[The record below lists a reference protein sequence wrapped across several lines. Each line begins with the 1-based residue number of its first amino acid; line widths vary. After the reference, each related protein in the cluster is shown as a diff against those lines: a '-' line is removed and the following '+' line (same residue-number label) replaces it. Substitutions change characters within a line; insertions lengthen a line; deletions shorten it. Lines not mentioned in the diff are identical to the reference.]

1 MRLTL
6 VGVSHHR
13 APIELRER
21 VALDPERSAS
31 LAAELGREAV
41 VLSTCNRTELYLA
54 REDDAE
60 EVAVSTLTAL
70 ADDRSGELGSVLYRL
85 GDDAAAL
92 HLFRVAAGLDS
103 LVPGEG
109 EILGQVRS
117 AFEAGSPGPFLDRL
131 FRQALHIGRRVRVET
146 AIAESPASVPAAGAA
161 LAQQVFENLEGKRVL
176 LLGAGKMS
184 ELTARNLV
192 SRGAGIAAV
201 ANRTLEHAQDLAASF
216 GARALG
222 LNDLAGELGNADI
235 VVASTSSQGTIV
247 SKADV
252 AAAHKAR
259 KGRPL
264 LLVDLAVPRDL
275 DPAINELDGCF
286 LYDVD
291 DLEAVVAET
300 MSGRR
305 SEAARA
311 EQLVGAEADRFRE
324 WHASLDVVPTIAS
337 LRALVEEIRD
347 SELARA
353 GSRLS
358 ENERRNVESVTS
370 QILAKLLH
378 LPTIRMKEAAAA
390 ADGVVYADVVRHL
403 FGLGEEERRA

>member
-21 VALDPERSAS
+21 VALDPGAAAA
-31 LAAELGREAV
+31 LAGELGQEAV

-54 REDDAE
+54 REQEAE
-60 EVAVSTLTAL
+60 ELAVSTLTEL
-70 ADDRSGELGSVLYRL
+70 AGDRSDDLGAVLYRL

-109 EILGQVRS
+109 EILGQVRG
-117 AFEAGSPGPFLDRL
+117 AFEAGATGPFLDRL
-131 FRQALHIGRRVRVET
+131 FRQALHAGRRVRVET

-176 LLGAGKMS
+176 LLGASKTS

-192 SRGAGIAAV
+192 SRGARIGAV
-201 ANRTLEHAQDLAASF
+201 ANRTLEHARELA
-216 GARALG
+216 GAFEARSLG
-222 LNDLAGELGNADI
+222 LHELAEELASADV
-235 VVASTSSQGTIV
+235 VVASTSSPGQILA
-247 SKADV
+247 KADV
-252 AAAHKAR
+252 AAALRAR

-311 EQLVGAEADRFRE
+311 EQLVAAEADRFRE

-347 SELARA
+347 SEFARA

-358 ENERRNVESVTS
+358 ESERRNVESVTS

-403 FGLGEEERRA
+403 FGLGEEERRT